1 MSGSRHKRM
10 TAIRMRKEQQIY
22 SVEEKR
28 ALAIF
33 NYEQKFQKEHKLIDE
48 MMSLL
53 KSKVSKANLS

>member
-10 TAIRMRKEQQIY
+10 TAVRLKKEQQVY

-33 NYEQKFQKEHKLIDE
+33 NYEQKMNSERKFIEDMQTLIQENLQK
-48 MMSLL
+48 
-53 KSKVSKANLS
+53 